1 MLEWL
6 QFIQYGALQIVR
18 ELMREASRSGKTIE
32 QLLVEAERETTINR
46 EKADALLELL
56 RSKN

>member
-18 ELMREASRSGKTIE
+18 ELMKEASRSGKSIE

-56 RSKN
+56 RSKK

>member
-18 ELMREASRSGKTIE
+18 KLMKEASTSGKSTSSFSSRLSADNH
-32 QLLVEAERETTINR
+32 QPRKGRRASGAAESQR
-46 EKADALLELL
+46 
-56 RSKN
+56 

>member
-18 ELMREASRSGKTIE
+18 ELMKEASRSGKTIE

>member
-18 ELMREASRSGKTIE
+18 ELMKEASRSGKTIE
-32 QLLVEAERETTINR
+32 QHLIEAERETTINR